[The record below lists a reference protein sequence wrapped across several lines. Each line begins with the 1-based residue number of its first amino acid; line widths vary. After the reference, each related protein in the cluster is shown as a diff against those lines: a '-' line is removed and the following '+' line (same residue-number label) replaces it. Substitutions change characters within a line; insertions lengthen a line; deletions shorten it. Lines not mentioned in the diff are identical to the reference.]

1 MDDRHIGSIY
11 EKLEALQQWETVP
24 SFCHAFY
31 GLVADRLADIG
42 EPARNIARCYLEF
55 LNAEIQYHEQLSVM
69 AGRGEVPIGDVQ
81 TLAEKRQVS
90 LQAVAENLA
99 KTSTRSTHARGLK
112 HLILAECHY
121 HRRDSERV
129 VEQLRAALS
138 CDVDDPLVRFAL
150 GYNLYVRAIE
160 RYTIVDAEDA
170 SAAILDHS
178 AFQTECMK
186 AVSELENGL
195 SGRPFDA
202 HIYAWMA
209 HVLESAGM
217 VDAARDVEQ
226 MSAVEE
232 AVKTDSGLDIEPVNP
247 NNEVDSTG
255 LPPITKTEIQKVGEL
270 LEGTFTP
277 SEVRGEDASSD

>member
-1 MDDRHIGSIY
+1 MHDRQIRSIY
-11 EKLEALQQWETVP
+11 QKLEALQQWETVP

-31 GLVADRLADIG
+31 GLVADRLAEVG
-42 EPARNIARCYLEF
+42 EPAQNIARCYLEF
-55 LNAEIQYHEQLSVM
+55 LNAEMQYHQQLSVM
-69 AGRGEVPIGDVQ
+69 AGQAEVPIGDVQ
-81 TLAEKRQVS
+81 TLAEKREMS

-99 KTSTRSTHARGLK
+99 NTSTRSMHARGLK

-129 VEQLRAALS
+129 VQQLRAALS
-138 CDVDDPLVRFAL
+138 CGIDDAVVRFAL

-170 SAAILDHS
+170 SAAVIDYS
-178 AFQTECMK
+178 AFQVESMK
-186 AVSELENGL
+186 AVAEFEKGL

-217 VDAARDVEQ
+217 IDAARDMERL
-226 MSAVEE
+226 SALEDGVP
-232 AVKTDSGLDIEPVNP
+232 TDSELDIEPVSP
-247 NNEVDSTG
+247 NNEIDDAG
-255 LPPITKTEIQKVGEL
+255 LPPITKAEIRRVGKL